1 MPNSWETK
9 IKEIYADYQE
19 NVKPLIYYI
28 ERKFHR
34 FPLSLLNE
42 IRDVF
47 DHISRCYEP
56 YANQKYIDKNIE
68 KAQNHFTRIKLDA
81 YKYVN
86 DVKRKDFVKWKK
98 KYNKYDLQNINDGDF
113 WKHIL
118 DLEDEAERL
127 FAEAK
132 KQETKDVNES
142 YDLFYLS
149 ADKYEQIDNLIDE
162 KRQFIVKA
170 KFKYRQMTFFNHL
183 TGFII
188 GIISSIIASV
198 LHTDVREIIQELFQK
213 IIK

>member
-1 MPNSWETK
+1 M
-9 IKEIYADYQE
+9 
-19 NVKPLIYYI
+19 
-28 ERKFHR
+28 
-34 FPLSLLNE
+34 
-42 IRDVF
+42 
-47 DHISRCYEP
+47 
-56 YANQKYIDKNIE
+56 
-68 KAQNHFTRIKLDA
+68 DA

-188 GIISSIIASV
+188 GIISSIIANV
-198 LHTDVREIIQELFQK
+198 LYTDVREIIQELFQK